1 MRIAIRAEGGLG
13 DVLLFNRFVPAIKE
27 KYPNS
32 DISLYIDSE
41 GKTFQKEVVEYL
53 YPSFYKDIKVIP
65 KKKYKP
71 FYIDSQFGTENQIGF
86 IENVPDDIKQEI
98 ASHDIFYDGHIDSL
112 KWVDYEFDWYKYFR
126 FFPKPEIKPDNTRGD
141 YIVCHLVST
150 TSKEHMMSK
159 WYITNLVNKLKE
171 LKKKIIIISTAEINE
186 FYSDFTSDPQ
196 IEIVNKGIKEV
207 CDIIYNAKI
216 FVGTDSGFRY
226 VAYGCS
232 VPVITFSKQSQS
244 AHQVLP
250 SHYIRWLIFP
260 ELTFPLSFDFNYVS
274 KLAGKILQNKG
285 YALLPYL
292 QDFDSQAIRRNYKI
306 NLEKSILNNDN

>member
-32 DISLYIDSE
+32 EISLYIDSE

-53 YPSFYKDIKVIP
+53 YPSFYKEIKVIP
-65 KKKYKP
+65 RKKYKP
-71 FYIDSQFGTENQIGF
+71 FFIDSQFGTENQIGF

-98 ASHDIFYDGHIDSL
+98 EAHDLWYDGHIDSL
-112 KWVDYEFDWYKYFR
+112 NWINYDFDWYKYFR
-126 FFPKPEIKPDNTRGD
+126 FFPSPDIKPVNDSGD

-159 WYITNLVNKLKE
+159 WYISSLISKLKE
-171 LKKKIIIISTAEINE
+171 LNKKIIIISTPEINNNYDI
-186 FYSDFTSDPQ
+186 FSSDPQ
-196 IEIVNKGIKEV
+196 IEIVNKPIKEV
-207 CDIIYNAKI
+207 CDIIYNAKLFI
-216 FVGTDSGFRY
+216 GTDSGFRY

-260 ELTFPLSFDFNYVS
+260 ELTFPLSFDFNYIS
-274 KLAGKILQNKG
+274 RLAGKILQNKG
-285 YALLPYL
+285 YSLVPYL
-292 QDFDSQAIRRNYKI
+292 QDFDSQAVRRTYKV
-306 NLEKSILNNDN
+306 NSEKSIINNDH

>member
-1 MRIAIRAEGGLG
+1 MKIAIRAEGGLG
-13 DVLLFNRFVPAIKE
+13 DVLLFNRFIPAIKE
-27 KYPNS
+27 KYPIS
-32 DISLYIDSE
+32 EISLYIDSE

-53 YPSFYKDIKVIP
+53 YPSSYKEIKVIP

-86 IENVPDDIKQEI
+86 IENVPDEISQEI
-98 ASHDIFYDGHIDSL
+98 MAHDIWYDGHIDSL

-159 WYITNLVNKLKE
+159 WYIFNLINKLKE
-171 LKKKIIIISTAEINE
+171 LNRKIIIISTPEINE
-186 FYSDFTSDPQ
+186 YYSDFVSDPQ
-196 IEIVNKGIKEV
+196 IEIVNKAIKEV
-207 CDIIYNAKI
+207 CDIIYNAKLFI
-216 FVGTDSGFRY
+216 GTDSGFRY

-244 AHQVLP
+244 AHEVLP
-250 SHYIRWLIFP
+250 SHYLRWLIFP
-260 ELTFPLSFDFNYVS
+260 ELTFPLSFDFNYIS
-274 KLAGKILQNKG
+274 RLSGKILQNKA
-285 YALLPYL
+285 YSLVPYL
-292 QDFDSQAIRRNYKI
+292 QDFNSQAIRRVYKV
-306 NLEKSILNNDN
+306 NLEKSIINHDH